1 MRITTTNP
9 TPVRRQAPALPK
21 ASLAQPVAAPAAP
34 VVARAKA
41 AAPAPAT
48 RGIEVD
54 VTGQVDATGGMA
66 ATGTVKLDR
75 AFVERLLRHVT
86 RKPHAF
92 GDRDLKF
99 NAATNTY
106 GGTLQLKLKGVPLN
120 LAATATPVVD
130 GNLPGFKFETLSLKL
145 GGMTIPVPFL
155 KGLAAKLIA
164 KEITNSGIAST
175 PGERGVVRLDPT
187 SLLHEEAIIPT
198 TVRINHAQTQF
209 SVKTAANGDIEL
221 GLNSA
226 TPAVATADTAKSDLA
241 VELDEK
247 ALARILKPVLGN
259 DFQLSSVAIRQG
271 TITLDG
277 MVEAKPLSDVV
288 NLGKTLLAIIAV
300 ANGNRNVNASPEKA
314 MIGLKL
320 DLKLEGTRALLTPD
334 LGLALGEL
342 EKTLA
347 KAGLNPVREGKG
359 LRFDFS
365 KLVAPYGVEGLE
377 AADGKLK
384 GRAKLDI
391 NQLIKAPILR
401 GEKW

>member
-1 MRITTTNP
+1 MRITANP
-9 TPVRRQAPALPK
+9 VTPARRQAPAK
-21 ASLAQPVAAPAAP
+21 PVAAAPAAP
-34 VVARAKA
+34 AVARAKA
-41 AAPAPAT
+41 ASPTPAPAT

-54 VTGQVDATGGMA
+54 VTGKVDATGGMA

-99 NAATNTY
+99 DAAKGTY
-106 GGTLQLKLKGVPLN
+106 GGTLTLKIKGVPLN

-130 GNLPGFKFETLSLKL
+130 GNLPGFKFETLGIKL

-164 KEITNSGIAST
+164 KEITSSGIDST

-187 SLLHEEAIIPT
+187 SLLHEEEVIPT
-198 TVRINHAQTQF
+198 TVRIDHAQTKF
-209 SVKTAANGDIEL
+209 SVKTAANGDIQL
-221 GLNSA
+221 SLASA
-226 TPAVATADTAKSDLA
+226 TPAAATADTAKSDLA

-247 ALARILKPVLGN
+247 ALAKILKPVLGN
-259 DFQLSSVAIRQG
+259 DYQLSSVAIRQG
-271 TITLDG
+271 GITLDG
-277 MVEAKPLSDVV
+277 QVEAKPLSDVV
-288 NLGKTLLAIIAV
+288 NLGKALIGLIAV
-300 ANGNRNVNASPEKA
+300 ANGNRNVNVSPEKA

-320 DLKLEGTRALLTPD
+320 DLKLDGTRALLTPS
-334 LGLALGEL
+334 LGLALGDL
-342 EKTLA
+342 EKTLT

-359 LRFDFS
+359 LRFDFGQ
-365 KLVAPYGVEGLE
+365 LVAPYGVEGLE
-377 AADGKLK
+377 AVDGKLK